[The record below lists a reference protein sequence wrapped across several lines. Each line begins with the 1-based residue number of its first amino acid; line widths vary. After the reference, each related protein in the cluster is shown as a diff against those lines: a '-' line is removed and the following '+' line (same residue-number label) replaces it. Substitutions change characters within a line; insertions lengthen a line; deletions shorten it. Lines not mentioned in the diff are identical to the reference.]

1 MSKNDDYK
9 EHQDCGCIVGP
20 LSATPC
26 SGRPKS
32 MQKKNAA
39 AWPSHSVRML
49 CTFLR
54 YLADFW
60 VNGRAVGSILKV
72 MVGPLKSPSHV
83 HVLHVQVSQV
93 YGKSL
98 GVISKHTKNQWKSQM
113 LTENPNGIPLFNIMF
128 NILIENPDWNSNFHG
143 TLLHLSQFPTNE
155 ALGVED
161 GSLRRASSQREAN
174 GGYGYSYSILS
185 LTKKNE
191 LNRQ

>member
-1 MSKNDDYK
+1 
-9 EHQDCGCIVGP
+9 
-20 LSATPC
+20 
-26 SGRPKS
+26 
-32 MQKKNAA
+32 
-39 AWPSHSVRML
+39 ML
-49 CTFLR
+49 YTFVR
-54 YLADFW
+54 YLADFL
-60 VNGRAVGSILKV
+60 VNGRDI
-72 MVGPLKSPSHV
+72 
-83 HVLHVQVSQV
+83 LHVQVSRV
-93 YGKSL
+93 CYGKSL

-185 LTKKNE
+185 LTKKMN
-191 LNRQ
+191 